1 METEDESD
9 ILEQW
14 ASRLLAQGWHVGRW
28 RRTIQGPLG
37 LKNQKDFKQ
46 EEKEPGALVLIEKTW
61 NLYFYKDPHPCI
73 VVCFSWSVWVGF

>member
-28 RRTIQGPLG
+28 RRTIFGPIG
-37 LKNQKDFKQ
+37 LKNQKQIQQ
-46 EEKEPGALVLIEKTW
+46 ETKTPGLLVLIGAKW